1 MSVKTG
7 KKKIISLFLAIS
19 MICSMMSS
27 IIVQADESD
36 AMEGLQVWY
45 KFDETSGT
53 VAKDSSGNNRDANV
67 MGGGEW
73 ITTAD
78 KEGVALELDN
88 TKTNGK
94 YVDIPVS
101 VMENVTGDFTIST
114 WIKVED
120 CPTWGRIL
128 DYGTSASNVML

>member
-67 MGGGEW
+67 MGGGE
-73 ITTAD
+73 
-78 KEGVALELDN
+78 
-88 TKTNGK
+88 
-94 YVDIPVS
+94 
-101 VMENVTGDFTIST
+101 
-114 WIKVED
+114 
-120 CPTWGRIL
+120 
-128 DYGTSASNVML
+128 